1 MIEALSV
8 VMGVG
13 VFPEERSFVPSNRA
27 VVAPEVLARVF
38 ADTPLPFK
46 TNSDGSVDMSVYAE
60 WLESTWA
67 QGMEEFEAGSTP
79 AKPKQ
84 RSRSTA

>member
-1 MIEALSV
+1 MIDALSV

-38 ADTPLPFK
+38 ADSPLPFK

-60 WLESTWA
+60 WLENTWT
-67 QGMEEFEAGSTP
+67 QGMEEFEAGS
-79 AKPKQ
+79 ALALPKL